1 MRERVIVLPDKHFY
15 EELVE
20 ISKELYLRALKII
33 PPDVR
38 AALVKAYESE
48 ESERG
53 KNILGVIL
61 KNIEVAEQ
69 NDLIICQ
76 DTGTPIFLVN
86 LPQEI
91 DLNLTSFKDSLVAGV
106 RKATT
111 EHPFRSSIVS
121 PLTRKNNQDSTGYR
135 IPVFHF
141 EYKNDADDK
150 SIDILMIPKGSGS
163 ENMSYLKMLTPA
175 EGIKGIKKFVL
186 QSIMETGANP
196 CPPYIVGIGL
206 GGTSDLCMINAKKAA
221 VREVGSHNGNQ
232 EIAELET
239 ELFTMINSL
248 GFGPMGLGGKNTCLA
263 VHIEEAYTHISQNPV
278 GINIQCWA
286 ARRSRAK
293 IDPHGNVEYGF

>member
-1 MRERVIVLPDKHFY
+1 MPDKLFY
-15 EELVE
+15 EKLTEV
-20 ISKELYLRALKII
+20 SKELYLRALKII
-33 PPDVR
+33 PPDVKT
-38 AALVKAYESE
+38 ALTRAYESE
-48 ESERG
+48 ESSRG
-53 KNILGVIL
+53 RNILGVIL
-61 KNIEVAEQ
+61 QNIEVAEK

-76 DTGTPIFLVN
+76 DTGTPIFWVSFPQETDVN
-86 LPQEI
+86 LA
-91 DLNLTSFKDSLVAGV
+91 LFKDSLIDGV

-111 EHPFRSSIVS
+111 GHPFRSSIVS
-121 PLTRKNNQDSTGYR
+121 PLTRKNNQDSTGFR

-141 EYKNDADDK
+141 EYKDDPDDK

-186 QSIMETGANP
+186 QSILETGANP

-221 VREVGSHNGNQ
+221 VREVGSHNANKD
-232 EIAELET
+232 IADLEE

-248 GFGPMGLGGKNTCLA
+248 GFGPMGLGGSNTCLA

-286 ARRSRAK
+286 ARRSRVK
-293 IDPHGNVEYGF
+293 IGPTGSIEYGF